1 MVLEK
6 SVCKLTKCM
15 SKFHISTQF
24 FQGNTLFSGKNYTTG
39 NNFTQLPVGM
49 VATNF
54 KSAYDFP
61 FSDRFQTVR
70 FVQLVANFQDRNCQD
85 FFT

>member
-24 FQGNTLFSGKNYTTG
+24 FQGNALFSGKNYTTG
-39 NNFTQLPVGM
+39 NNFTRPPVAM

-54 KSAYDFP
+54 KSGVEKKMTNMR
-61 FSDRFQTVR
+61 SV
-70 FVQLVANFQDRNCQD
+70 
-85 FFT
+85 

>member
-24 FQGNTLFSGKNYTTG
+24 FQGNALFSGKNYTTG
-39 NNFTQLPVGM
+39 NNFTRLPVAT

-54 KSAYDFP
+54 
-61 FSDRFQTVR
+61 RFATNDPRSRKLRSKVR
-70 FVQLVANFQDRNCQD
+70 KRQQMVKMKCFVKN
-85 FFT
+85 